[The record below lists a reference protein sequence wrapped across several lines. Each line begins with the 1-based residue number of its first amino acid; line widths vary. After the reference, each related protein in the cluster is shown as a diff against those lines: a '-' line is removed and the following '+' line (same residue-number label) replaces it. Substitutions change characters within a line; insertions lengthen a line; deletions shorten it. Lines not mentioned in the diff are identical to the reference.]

1 VIYGIILIVVMA
13 AMPGG
18 LVELVD
24 KLRLMTAASRKN

>member
-1 VIYGIILIVVMA
+1 VIYGVILIVVMA

-24 KLRLMTAASRKN
+24 KLRLITASNRKS